1 MSSAITE
8 HLRHFLQG
16 RGQNIA
22 LAAPVA
28 VAACLLLL
36 LQVQEGA
43 LRIAAHGR
51 DRATTRAL
59 RAISLPIALI
69 FGAALA
75 GHFVRFFQ

>member
-8 HLRHFLQG
+8 RLREFLQG
-16 RGQNIA
+16 RGQELA

-28 VAACLLLL
+28 VAACLLLV
-36 LQVQEGA
+36 LQIQEGA

-51 DRATTRAL
+51 DRVTLRAM
-59 RAISLPIALI
+59 RAISIPIAVI
-69 FGAALA
+69 FGGALL

>member
-8 HLRHFLQG
+8 RVREFLQG
-16 RGQNIA
+16 RGQDLA

-36 LQVQEGA
+36 MQIQEGA

-51 DRATTRAL
+51 DRITMRAM
-59 RAISLPIALI
+59 RAISLPLALI
-69 FGAALA
+69 FGAALLA
-75 GHFVRFFQ
+75 HFVRFFR

>member
-8 HLRHFLQG
+8 HLREFLQG
-16 RGQNIA
+16 RGQAIA

-28 VAACLLLL
+28 VAACLLLV
-36 LQVQEGA
+36 LQIQEGA

-51 DRATTRAL
+51 DRITMRAM
-59 RAISLPIALI
+59 RAISVPIALI
-69 FGAALA
+69 FGIALL